1 MKYRLLLILGCLVCT
16 LSVASAQERVEK
28 RYSIFFRVNN
38 SEIDRT
44 YLENGHVIET
54 MVEDIKTTLAV
65 DGYTPDSLLIYASA
79 SPEGS
84 YELNEKLAHSRANA
98 TKAFIL
104 EVLPELASANIKI
117 ESRPND
123 WSGLIQT
130 LKSAEAIPNAAE
142 ILKVLTDPRVADKEA
157 ALRRLPGVYE
167 YIRTNMLH
175 KMRTATVTIRVVGKV
190 DEFTVVPELV
200 LTSEDNV
207 TFPSEGATRKISY
220 QKTVSDDVL
229 PVVTCDADWVE
240 SVTAAADGIYVTAK
254 PNMLAEG
261 RSTPLTVECYGKSE
275 TITISQDAADP
286 VMTVTSESPMEFAAE
301 GGEGEITYER
311 NSSDETLPTI
321 KSNAKWVTV
330 NTVDPDNATFKVA
343 ENKSDEPRSAAVTV
357 DCYGDSYEVVVN
369 QAAAEKVEKPF
380 YMDIKTNMLYDV
392 ALVPNI
398 GAEFYLGKNFS
409 VVGNWMYSWWKSD
422 KVAWYW
428 RTYGGDLGVRYW
440 FGKAAKEKPLTG
452 HHVGLYG
459 QIITYDFELGG
470 RGYLGDKWT
479 YGGGIEY
486 GYSLPV
492 AERLNIDFNL
502 GLGYLGGEYKEYLPI
517 DGHYVWQVTKRRQ
530 YLGPTKAEIS
540 LVWLIGRGNVNKE
553 KGGKR

>member
-1 MKYRLLLILGCLVCT
+1 MKYRLLLILGCLVCA
-16 LSVASAQERVEK
+16 LSVASAQERIEK
-28 RYSIFFRVNN
+28 RYSIFFRVSN

-130 LKSAEAIPNAAE
+130 LRSAETLPNAAE
-142 ILKVLTDPRVADKEA
+142 ILKVLTDPRVSDKES

-175 KMRTATVTIRVVGKV
+175 KMRTATVTIRVIGKV

-240 SVTAAADGIYVTAK
+240 SVTADAVGIYVTAK

-311 NSSDETLPTI
+311 NSSDETLPTV

-343 ENKSDEPRSAAVTV
+343 ENKSDEPRSAAITV

-380 YMDIKTNMLYDV
+380 YMDIKTNMIYDV